1 MKHKKIVQI
10 SSIGIFLIL
19 INSCN
24 YESPSE
30 QHIYH
35 SEYGDFDFL
44 SYTYPDYENYKVGDL
59 NMHTYSY
66 DFNNF
71 SYSASFYDLDTVLA
85 SDDLILNNLIGGA
98 IGKADVAVD
107 TILDIT
113 YRGHPGKE
121 IFVYS
126 RNGTEGRARFLLI
139 DNRKVYTLVVTND
152 GSRSIKDRDVEIFL
166 NSFYSDVKKYNSLKK
181 SVVNST
187 SLFNSKLTIKQL
199 KQLLYANI
207 GYSQYILIKGGWKQ
221 ATEFDKLKMISG
233 NQFHVYNFLY
243 PSRDSLIFLSVCP
256 FAYITYQPSKPDI
269 VKLRDSII
277 SKYIFVK
284 DIISSGIRQLYFRS
298 SEDSFIINIHQEITW
313 FEIWKGVV
321 AVENL
326 NALNKNRLFQEFN
339 IKH

>member
-1 MKHKKIVQI
+1 MKYKEIVQI

-24 YESPSE
+24 YESPSK

-35 SEYGDFDFL
+35 SEYGNFDFL
-44 SYTYPDYENYKVGDL
+44 SYTNPDYENHRVGDL
-59 NMHTYSY
+59 NTHTYSY

-71 SYSASFYDLDTVLA
+71 SYSASFYEFDTVFA
-85 SDDLILNNLIGGA
+85 SADIVLNNLIGGA

-126 RNGTEGRARFLLI
+126 TDGIEGRARFLLI
-139 DNRKVYTLVVTND
+139 DDRKVYTLIVTND

-166 NSFYSDVKKYNSLKK
+166 NSFYTDVKEYHSLKK

-207 GYSQYILIKGGWKQ
+207 GYSQEILIKGGWER
-221 ATEFDKLKMISG
+221 AAEFDKLKMISG
-233 NQFHVYNFLY
+233 NQFHVYNF
-243 PSRDSLIFLSVCP
+243 
-256 FAYITYQPSKPDI
+256 
-269 VKLRDSII
+269 
-277 SKYIFVK
+277 
-284 DIISSGIRQLYFRS
+284 
-298 SEDSFIINIHQEITW
+298 
-313 FEIWKGVV
+313 
-321 AVENL
+321 
-326 NALNKNRLFQEFN
+326 
-339 IKH
+339 